1 MKTDGVEWLAA
12 VAHACEPVLEEVLG
26 PTAETAAD
34 LWSAMRYSVLGGG
47 KRLRPA
53 VCLAAAVACGAE
65 DSIPRL
71 VPAACSLELIHT
83 YSLIHDDLPAMDDA
97 PLRRG
102 RPSCHRV
109 FGEAV
114 ATLAGD
120 ALQALAFELLV
131 RPAPGVDGAN
141 VVRAV
146 SVLAQAAGAQ
156 GMCGGQALDLRTGR
170 ERPDLEAL
178 LRVAAAKTGA
188 LLCCAAEMGG
198 LLANASEDQ
207 LFALS
212 RYGAALGQAF
222 QITDDILDVVGS
234 TALLGKSSGVDAA
247 NGRITTVSLLG
258 LDGAHQLAE
267 DAVTRAHGALVG
279 WDARADTLHALVD
292 VVVDRD
298 A

>member
-1 MKTDGVEWLAA
+1 MKIDAVQWLAS
-12 VAHACEPVLEEVLG
+12 VASACEPLLEEVLG
-26 PTAETAAD
+26 PTAETAPD

-53 VCLAAAVACGAE
+53 VCLAAAMACGAE
-65 DSIPRL
+65 DAIPRL
-71 VPAACSLELIHT
+71 VPAACSLELMHT

-109 FGEAV
+109 FGEAM

-120 ALQALAFELLV
+120 ALQALAFEVLA
-131 RPAPGVDGAN
+131 RSAAGVDDAN
-141 VVRAV
+141 HLRAI

-170 ERPDLEAL
+170 LRPDLEGL
-178 LRVAAAKTGA
+178 LRVEAAKTGA
-188 LLCCAAEMGG
+188 LLCCSAEIGG
-198 LLANASEDQ
+198 LLADARQDQ

-212 RYGAALGQAF
+212 QYGTALGQAF
-222 QITDDILDVVGS
+222 QISDDILDVVGS
-234 TALLGKSSGVDAA
+234 SALLGKVPGVDAA
-247 NGRITTVSLLG
+247 NGRITVVSLLG

-267 DAVTRAHGALVG
+267 DAVARAHGALAG
-279 WDARADTLHALVD
+279 WDERADALRALVD
-292 VVVDRD
+292 FVVDRD